1 MTPKP
6 VNFRSNRDIRRYRY
20 NNYRSGY
27 SESYILAMDDFL
39 DNSSLNRWRELLKEN
54 NYRKRGRPYR
64 IPGIVILYLAKLR
77 ELRGISFR
85 QLQSELHNL
94 SREFKFPEISFTSIY
109 RRIRK
114 ITLGI
119 MNDSSGVLAAID
131 SSGFKITLRGDYLGS
146 KWHRKRKGWVKLH
159 AVIDIKNFEIM
170 DYSITDEHVN
180 DAKEGIGII
189 KRVRNRVSRLFGD
202 KGYDS
207 KTIYNELDDKAVIPP
222 RRNASNLS
230 RGSPYRARITRF
242 IHRFSEESW
251 KIKNNYGLRWNV
263 EIYFSGIK
271 RLFGE
276 VVRAVKPENIVQ
288 EMMLK
293 VYFYNEYN
301 KLREGYQLCNSYEKP
316 ILNSL
321 LFLPGILNLL
331 NRHALEHF

>member
-6 VNFRSNRDIRRYRY
+6 VNFGSNRNIRRYRY
-20 NNYRSGY
+20 YNYRKGY

-39 DNSSLNRWRELLKEN
+39 DNSSFNRWRELLEEN
-54 NYRKRGRPYR
+54 NYRKRGRPYK
-64 IPGIVILYLAKLR
+64 ILGIVILYLAKLR
-77 ELRGISFR
+77 EIRGISFR

-114 ITLGI
+114 ITSEI
-119 MNDSSGVLAAID
+119 MNDSSGVPAAID
-131 SSGFKITLRGDYLGS
+131 SSGFKITLRGDYLGN
-146 KWHRKRKGWVKLH
+146 KWHRRRRGWVKLH
-159 AVIDIKNFEIM
+159 AVIDIKNFEII
-170 DYSITDEHVN
+170 DYSITDDHVN
-180 DAKEGIGII
+180 DAKEGVNLI

-207 KTIYNELDDKAVIPP
+207 KAIYNELEDKAVIPP
-222 RRNASNLS
+222 RRNASTLS
-230 RGSPYRARITRF
+230 RGSPSRAKITRF
-242 IHRFSEESW
+242 IHRFNEELW
-251 KIKNNYGLRWNV
+251 KMKNSYGLRWNV

-276 VVRAVKPENIVQ
+276 VIRAVKPENIVQ

-301 KLREGYQLCNSYEKP
+301 KLREGYQLCN
-316 ILNSL
+316 
-321 LFLPGILNLL
+321 
-331 NRHALEHF
+331 

>member
-114 ITLGI
+114 ITL
-119 MNDSSGVLAAID
+119 
-131 SSGFKITLRGDYLGS
+131 R
-146 KWHRKRKGWVKLH
+146 
-159 AVIDIKNFEIM
+159 
-170 DYSITDEHVN
+170 
-180 DAKEGIGII
+180 
-189 KRVRNRVSRLFGD
+189 
-202 KGYDS
+202 
-207 KTIYNELDDKAVIPP
+207 
-222 RRNASNLS
+222 
-230 RGSPYRARITRF
+230 
-242 IHRFSEESW
+242 
-251 KIKNNYGLRWNV
+251 
-263 EIYFSGIK
+263 
-271 RLFGE
+271 
-276 VVRAVKPENIVQ
+276 
-288 EMMLK
+288 
-293 VYFYNEYN
+293 
-301 KLREGYQLCNSYEKP
+301 
-316 ILNSL
+316 
-321 LFLPGILNLL
+321 
-331 NRHALEHF
+331 